1 MILKMME
8 SLEEKSLSVF
18 HRTATYFPSHSGP
31 RNRENT
37 YWFLFF
43 LEWLLL
49 TIRLGRPPG
58 VCLWMGI
65 FMSSLKQFLSVHFF
79 DRERLL
85 IPSSDITFPSEIA
98 CQHPPVVEWLIMS
111 CSLNIFHC
119 FDVVCLAGC
128 RVVLYLFRVSI
139 FIKYN
144 VDAFIILNMWF
155 VTLTLQFLSIKHSCL
170 VTTQAG
176 LSSLFY
182 FVAH

>member
-1 MILKMME
+1 MCLWFKEQVHVERLCVCVYVCMYVCVCMFWLLLEKMWLLNDCNVMILKMME

-18 HRTATYFPSHSGP
+18 HRTAAYFPSHSGP

-37 YWFLFF
+37 YSFVWFLFF

-65 FMSSLKQFLSVHFF
+65 FRSSLKQFLSVHFF

-98 CQHPPVVEWLIMS
+98 CQHPPRSRMTHYE
-111 CSLNIFHC
+111 
-119 FDVVCLAGC
+119 
-128 RVVLYLFRVSI
+128 
-139 FIKYN
+139 
-144 VDAFIILNMWF
+144 
-155 VTLTLQFLSIKHSCL
+155 LQS
-170 VTTQAG
+170 
-176 LSSLFY
+176 
-182 FVAH
+182 